1 VRDPLDIGGLDLPL
15 VRGAKIDHVSVAVHD
30 AAVAAKLFRDVLG
43 AEFRGFGDNQEQ
55 GFRWVQY
62 RFPEG
67 GRLELVTSIREGSFV
82 SKFLDR
88 RGEGVHHMTLR
99 VSDLPAQVERLRA
112 AGVELLM
119 VDLEDPSW
127 REAFIHPK
135 NAHGVL
141 IQIAEPLFVHEDPD
155 RHFRERFAQAATLG
169 LA

>member
-1 VRDPLDIGGLDLPL
+1 M
-15 VRGAKIDHVSVAVHD
+15 
-30 AAVAAKLFRDVLG
+30 
-43 AEFRGFGDNQEQ
+43 
-55 GFRWVQY
+55 QY

-82 SKFLDR
+82 SRFLER
-88 RGEGVHHMTLR
+88 RGEGVHHLTLR
-99 VSDLPAQVERLRA
+99 VSDLPAQVERLRS

-119 VDLEDPSW
+119 VNLEDPSW

-141 IQIAEPLFVHEDPD
+141 VQIAEPLFVHEDPE
-155 RHFRERFAQAATLG
+155 RHFQERFARAVTLG